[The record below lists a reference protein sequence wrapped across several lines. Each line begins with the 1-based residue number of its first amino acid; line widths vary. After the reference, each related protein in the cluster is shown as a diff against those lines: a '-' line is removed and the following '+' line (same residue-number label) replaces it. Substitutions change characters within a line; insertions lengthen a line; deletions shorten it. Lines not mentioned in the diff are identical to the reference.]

1 YNCCV
6 DAANSK
12 TILFIKQSDK
22 PRCASNHGNV
32 DDCLVCAYYSATSST
47 RILSDDDIIDE
58 LLIILCS
65 SLTCSLF
72 NEFVFSFDRCNNV

>member
-12 TILFIKQSDK
+12 TILFIKRSDK